1 MEMIL
6 LVIFMNMGNILCF
19 IIGAKIGQKV
29 EKGER
34 ITLPN
39 LNPIKAVKE
48 SIENKKEE
56 RTIQEYQKLFDNI
69 DNYDKPGYSQ
79 KEVRIDE

>member
-6 LVIFMNMGNILCF
+6 LVIFMNIGNILCF

-34 ITLPN
+34 ITLQN
-39 LNPIKAVKE
+39 LNPIKEVKE
-48 SIENKKEE
+48 SIENKKNEE
-56 RTIQEYQKLFDNI
+56 VMEEYQKLFDNI